1 MLGEDS
7 MQTTFNS
14 LLEKYQ
20 DRVKKQVPNAHLVN
34 DRDSPNA
41 QEQYIT
47 LEASNRS
54 ITLKYPSEYK
64 EPIGIDAL
72 FSLHD
77 SQKLYAM
84 YLTDI
89 DDETLQDTFND
100 LTSNAVN
107 FLQGHYRTLKR
118 KGLLGR
124 AWEYIDIDSPETTP
138 STANLIESGN
148 K

>member
-1 MLGEDS
+1 
-7 MQTTFNS
+7 MQDMYNS

-20 DRVKKQVPNAHLVN
+20 DGVKKQVLNTRLIN
-34 DRDSPNA
+34 DKDSPNA
-41 QEQYIT
+41 QEQYLT

-54 ITLKYPSEYK
+54 VTLKYPLEYK
-64 EPIGIDAL
+64 EPIGIDML

-107 FLQGHYRTLKR
+107 FLRGHYRTFKR

-124 AWEYIDIDSPETTP
+124 AWEYIDIDSPEATP
-138 STANLIESGN
+138 STANLIKSEN
-148 K
+148 R